1 MNTYYSI
8 IRVRS
13 IKGGI
18 DLSQRMERDKL
29 ELSKTTQ
36 VNNF

>member
-1 MNTYYSI
+1 MNAYYSI

-13 IKGGI
+13 IKGRI
-18 DLSQRMERDKL
+18 YLSQGMGRDKL

-36 VNNF
+36 VENF